1 MKILITFTGFND
13 PYSKS
18 LVEGDEQ
25 PGPILSLLAA
35 RKFDRV
41 ILLSTPSTATL
52 TEGTAKAVRGID
64 VSVRSLSLPDPT
76 DYLAILRELRRECG
90 AIRSENLDA
99 EVFVSTASGTPQM
112 HACWFL
118 LTASGEVPATLL
130 HVRPPRFVTKD
141 LPVVSEIIPSSGDF
155 PRVLPNRLVSD
166 AGDPLAVLDAA
177 LEEVELVV
185 EHPAMRKL
193 AESAA
198 IVAPVATCVLLLGE
212 TGTGKEMFAQLIHA
226 LSNRRGRFVPLNC
239 GAIPGELVE
248 STLFGHRKGAFT
260 GATDN
265 QIGRFEQAQDGTLLL
280 DEIGEL
286 PLAAQVKLLRV
297 LENKVIEPVGANR
310 SQTVDVRVIAATNR
324 NLAEEV
330 KAKRF
335 REDLYYRLSPITLT
349 IPPLRAR
356 RSEITRIALYLLD
369 RLNRNFRRQRRFAPD
384 ALRRLTVHPW
394 PGNVR
399 QLEGVIR
406 KAVILCSSD
415 LIEASDLDLDEV
427 EAQSQLPQPH
437 EGFQLECFLA
447 ETRDTLIDRAL
458 EMAHGNQ
465 SQAGRY
471 LGMTGAGVS
480 KSLKSRSNRDEAAST

>member
-25 PGPILSLLAA
+25 PGPVLSLLAA

-41 ILLSTPSTATL
+41 ILLSTPSTAER
-52 TEGTAKAVRGID
+52 TEGTAKAACGID
-64 VSVRSLSLPDPT
+64 VSVRSLNLPDPT
-76 DYLAILRELRRECG
+76 DYLAILRELRREWG
-90 AIRSENLDA
+90 AIRGDNLDA
-99 EVFVSTASGTPQM
+99 EVFVATASGTPQM

-166 AGDPLAVLDAA
+166 GNDPLALLDAA
-177 LEEVELVV
+177 LEEVGLVV
-185 EHPAMRKL
+185 EHPEMRKL

-198 IVAPVATCVLLLGE
+198 IVAPIATSVLLLGE
-212 TGTGKEMFAQLIHA
+212 TGTGKEMLAQLVHA
-226 LSNRRGRFVPLNC
+226 LSNRHGRFVPLNC
-239 GAIPGELVE
+239 GAIPSELVE

-260 GATDN
+260 WATDN
-265 QIGRFEQAQDGTLLL
+265 QIGRFEQAQGGTLLL

-297 LENKVIEPVGANR
+297 LETQVIEPVGANR

-335 REDLYYRLSPITLT
+335 REDLFYRLSPITLT

-384 ALRRLTVHPW
+384 ALRRLTNHPW

-406 KAVILCSSD
+406 KAVILCPTD
-415 LIEASDLDLDEV
+415 LIKASDLDLDEADV
-427 EAQSQLPQPH
+427 QSQLPQPH
-437 EGFQLECFLA
+437 EGFQLESFLT

-458 EMAHGNQ
+458 EMASGNQ
-465 SQAGRY
+465 TQAGRY

-480 KSLKSRSNRDEAAST
+480 KSLKSRSNRG